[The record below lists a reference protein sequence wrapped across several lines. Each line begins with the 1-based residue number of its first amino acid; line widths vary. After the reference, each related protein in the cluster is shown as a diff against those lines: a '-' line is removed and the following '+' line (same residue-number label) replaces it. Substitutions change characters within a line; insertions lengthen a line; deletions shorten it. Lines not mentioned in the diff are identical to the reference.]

1 MTNQLIARYDIADY
15 AQFRAEFD
23 NDAEDRGNASLSVL
37 QIWREGTSRAWV
49 LYQVA
54 DPRRAQE
61 YLGRAAQ
68 VFNSQAGVS
77 DSEFHLLETA

>member
-1 MTNQLIARYDIADY
+1 MTTQLLARYDV
-15 AQFRAEFD
+15 AEFGRWKTAFD
-23 NDAEDRGNASLSVL
+23 ADAEDRGNASLSVL